1 MMFALSTLLL
11 AETVLAYELPPPAQV
26 RILKEN
32 DLAMKLSADIAGAN
46 LDELKILRT
55 DQSMTQLNNY
65 VENQY
70 IDRKFDMV
78 EEGLEKKLEEA
89 ISATTATP
97 KLSIKDEEKMIADQ
111 IIDRDID
118 QTIKDPKLAS
128 LAKAVEHEISNTVID
143 SLEERLSR
151 TKSGEEVSDEVENK
165 KLVKEIVDKIMT
177 LVKDAPEEKKAE
189 LEIALQKTFEEEVG
203 KDIKGFYTKEGK
215 QRALQ
220 SVAGQV
226 AGLVSGF
233 LPAPAGG
240 IVDVGVQVAETVANG
255 PLLNLFAGL
264 VDNLTN
270 SQLGSIGG
278 NIFGAFFGG
287 R

>member
-1 MMFALSTLLL
+1 
-11 AETVLAYELPPPAQV
+11 
-26 RILKEN
+26 
-32 DLAMKLSADIAGAN
+32 
-46 LDELKILRT
+46 
-55 DQSMTQLNNY
+55 
-65 VENQY
+65 
-70 IDRKFDMV
+70 
-78 EEGLEKKLEEA
+78 
-89 ISATTATP
+89 
-97 KLSIKDEEKMIADQ
+97 
-111 IIDRDID
+111 
-118 QTIKDPKLAS
+118 
-128 LAKAVEHEISNTVID
+128 
-143 SLEERLSR
+143 
-151 TKSGEEVSDEVENK
+151 
-165 KLVKEIVDKIMT
+165 
-177 LVKDAPEEKKAE
+177 
-189 LEIALQKTFEEEVG
+189 
-203 KDIKGFYTKEGK
+203 
-215 QRALQ
+215 LQ